1 MTEEVQRTAVNA
13 LTAKAGA
20 AAKGYFGHHT
30 THQKWFDLMIKH
42 DSATTKKVPRQSPL
56 VHRAYFYRSAA
67 IEKLVQR
74 WLHETVKGRERQILV
89 LGAGLDPL
97 AFRILEAK
105 AEDRELKVFEVDTD
119 KITRKKVKALLR
131 DPGSAQRVCGK
142 SHKGEN
148 NVISETPFIWSCAR
162 YNAIAYDLRDICSEY
177 SSSNSPQEQVLPS
190 CTSLKSSAP
199 GLESALRRAGFMYE
213 QRDTLVLIECVL
225 SYLPKPSADAILS
238 WTASL
243 GRENESNYVESR
255 GDSGVNATKT
265 GHRSTLILYEPLYSL
280 AEKVYSSADIYAQQ
294 LCTHFQNRG
303 CGLSPE
309 EFQEYRSDASICDSS
324 VLFSSSSLSSSSS
337 YSSLDVPSSSSS
349 RRSILNSAANRIR
362 SCGWGS
368 AIFKVDMNDAVELW
382 LSKARDES
390 VVQRKLSQTA
400 KLAEPFDEH
409 CALHAFQ
416 RRYGLFV
423 ATINS
428 IQTESKSID
437 FLNSLLMPSV
447 KNKENYN
454 RCERDE
460 VEEEDIKIKALVS
473 STKESTKLAR
483 EAAALVISTHETL
496 AQNIPAVRRYFR
508 NALRKDLSTPLDF
521 YAPENSC
528 FRRVRRLWVATSDDC
543 ISSTASTGVWQD
555 VSVVGCIALCEAQ
568 SHGSS
573 FLSKSSNSL
582 EDSSSSNQVCSAS
595 SDQSGS
601 SQEISAIGTASTSLY
616 HLELRRLAVKSSFRG
631 RGIGR
636 RLLRAALD
644 FCQCL
649 ADEINPAGIPIY
661 LNLTVLDVPESLK
674 ALQLYKDAGFSMSSR
689 AQDNN
694 GEEKGTGPGETVF
707 SKTDSPVPLLEMS
720 CILRGKK
727 EMTTTPR
734 TNQNFAFSI

>member
-1 MTEEVQRTAVNA
+1 MTEEVQRTAVSA

-42 DSATTKKVPRQSPL
+42 DSSTTKKVPRQSPL

-74 WLHETVKGRERQILV
+74 WLQETVQGRERQILV

-119 KITRKKVKALLR
+119 KIIRKKVKALLR
-131 DPGSAQRVCGK
+131 DPGSAQIVCGK
-142 SHKGEN
+142 SHEGEN

-162 YNAIAYDLRDICSEY
+162 YNAIACDLGDMCSEY
-177 SSSNSPQEQVLPS
+177 SSSNSPQEQMLPS

-199 GLESALRRAGFMYE
+199 GLESTLRQAGFMYE

-225 SYLPKPSADAILS
+225 SYLPRPSADAILS

-243 GRENESNYVESR
+243 GRANESSYVESR
-255 GDSGVNATKT
+255 GNSGVNATKT

-280 AEKVYSSADIYAQQ
+280 AEKVYSSTDIYAQQ
-294 LCTHFQNRG
+294 LFTHFQNRG
-303 CGLSPE
+303 CGLSVVE
-309 EFQEYRSDASICDSS
+309 SQGYRSDASICDSS
-324 VLFSSSSLSSSSS
+324 VLSSSSVSSSSS
-337 YSSLDVPSSSSS
+337 YSSLDVLSSSSS
-349 RRSILNSAANRIR
+349 RRSILNSAAHRLK

-382 LSKARDES
+382 LSKAGDES
-390 VVQRKLSQTA
+390 VVQREPSQIA

-428 IQTESKSID
+428 IQTEGKSID

-447 KNKENYN
+447 KNEEDEDN
-454 RCERDE
+454 RCEKE
-460 VEEEDIKIKALVS
+460 EAEEEDIKIKALVNC
-473 STKESTKLAR
+473 TKESTKLAQ

-528 FRRVRRLWVATSDDC
+528 LRRVRRLWVATSDDC
-543 ISSTASTGVWQD
+543 NSSMASTGVWQD
-555 VSVVGCIALCEAQ
+555 ASVVGCIALCEKQ
-568 SHGSS
+568 SYGSS

-582 EDSSSSNQVCSAS
+582 QDTSSSNQVCSAS
-595 SDQSGS
+595 SGQSAS
-601 SQEISAIGTASTSLY
+601 SHEISAIGTASTSLY
-616 HLELRRLAVKSSFRG
+616 HLELRRLAVKPSFRG

-649 ADEINPAGIPIY
+649 ADETSPAGIPIY

-689 AQDNN
+689 AQGNY
-694 GEEKGTGPGETVF
+694 GEEKDTGQGEIVF

-727 EMTTTPR
+727 
-734 TNQNFAFSI
+734 